1 MGNLCISLSQ
11 NASEGPNN
19 GDLTSS
25 PRQSLVL
32 AVMACILLPCL
43 CWDVVC
49 SGKPRLDARALL
61 SSPRY
66 LTLLL
71 TLFLFR
77 VIVVTTVI
85 FFPNLLPS

>member
-1 MGNLCISLSQ
+1 MENLCISLSQ

-43 CWDVVC
+43 CWVAVP
-49 SGKPRLDARALL
+49 PRLDAPVLL
-61 SSPRY
+61 SSSRY

-77 VIVVTTVI
+77 VIVMTTVI